1 LPPDAGVSIAARL
14 ERLPATRGFW
24 RRVTVLSL
32 GGFFEFYDLFLAA
45 YVAPGL
51 VKSGILT
58 ATGEPI
64 PVHGL
69 TLAIIDFL
77 HRLPG
82 TSRILG
88 YIIELVVGVISNNGV
103 AGFIASF
110 FFGLFIG
117 TAVFGFVADRLGRR
131 TIFTVSL
138 LWYAAASLVMAFQQD
153 AFSLNVWRFI
163 CGIGIGVELVTID
176 TYIAELAP
184 PRVRGRAFA
193 YANII
198 QFMAIP
204 VVAFLGWLLV
214 PRTLFGLDGWRFVV
228 MAGSVGAVLAWFVR
242 ARLPE
247 SPRWLAQHGR
257 NQEAEAIVEAWEI
270 EARLEGA
277 TLADPKPHSIE
288 QSRGSFWEIWRKPY
302 RRRTLMLITFNLF
315 QAAGYYGFASWVPTL
330 LIATGI
336 EVTKSLGY
344 TFIIA
349 IAAPFGP
356 ALGLLFTDRIER
368 KYVIAGAA
376 LAIAAAGLAFTQAHG
391 MLGVI
396 ACGLALTLANNVLSF
411 SYHGYQPELFPTRI
425 RAQAV
430 GFVYSFSRLS
440 TVFSAFVIAAIL
452 KSFGAPGVFVFI
464 ASCMGVVA
472 GVIGIFG
479 PRTKDLP
486 LEKISQ

>member
-1 LPPDAGVSIAARL
+1 MAASIAGRL

-58 ATGEPI
+58 TTTPGLFGTTGI
-64 PVHGL
+64 
-69 TLAIIDFL
+69 
-77 HRLPG
+77 
-82 TSRILG
+82 
-88 YIIELVVGVISNNGV
+88 
-103 AGFIASF
+103 AGFVASF
-110 FFGLFIG
+110 FLGLFVG
-117 TAVFGFVADRLGRR
+117 TALFGFVADRFGRR
-131 TIFTVSL
+131 LIFTGSL
-138 LWYAAASLVMAFQQD
+138 LWYAVASLVMAFQQD
-153 AFSLNVWRFI
+153 AFSLNLWRFI

-184 PRVRGRAFA
+184 PHVRGRAFA
-193 YANII
+193 FANII
-198 QFMAIP
+198 QFAAIP
-204 VVAFLGWLLV
+204 VVACLGWWLV
-214 PRTLFGLDGWRFVV
+214 PRTVFGLDGWRFVV

-257 NQEAEAIVEAWEI
+257 GGEADAIVEAWEV

-277 TLADPKPHSIE
+277 QLAEPKPHRV
-288 QSRGSFWEIWRKPY
+288 QTGRGRFREIWKPPY
-302 RRRTLMLITFNLF
+302 LGRTVMLIVFNIV

-330 LIATGI
+330 LIASGI

-356 ALGLLFTDRIER
+356 ALGLFFTDRIER
-368 KYVIAGAA
+368 KWMVAGAA
-376 LAIAAAGLAFTQAHG
+376 LAIAASGLVFAQAHG
-391 MLGVI
+391 MVAVI
-396 ACGLALTLANNVLSF
+396 ACGLMLTLASNIFSF
-411 SYHGYQPELFPTRI
+411 AYHAYQPELFPTRV

-430 GFVYSFSRLS
+430 GFVYAFSRLS
-440 TVFSAFVIAAIL
+440 NVFSAFVIAAIL
-452 KSFGAPGVFVFI
+452 KGFGAPGVFVFI
-464 ASCMGVVA
+464 AGCMGVVA
-472 GVIGIFG
+472 MVIGLFG
-479 PRTKDLP
+479 PRTKDLA

>member
-1 LPPDAGVSIAARL
+1 MALDAGASIAARL

-58 ATGEPI
+58 ATTP
-64 PVHGL
+64 GL
-69 TLAIIDFL
+69 F
-77 HRLPG
+77 G
-82 TSRILG
+82 TTGI
-88 YIIELVVGVISNNGV
+88 
-103 AGFIASF
+103 AGFVAAF

-117 TAVFGFVADRLGRR
+117 TALFGFVADRLGRR
-131 TIFTVSL
+131 VIFMGSL

-163 CGIGIGVELVTID
+163 CGVGIGVELVTID

-184 PRVRGRAFA
+184 PSVRGRAFA

-198 QFMAIP
+198 QFAAIP

-228 MAGSVGAVLAWFVR
+228 MAGSVGALLAWFVR

-257 NQEAEAIVEAWEI
+257 SQEADAIVEAWEI
-270 EARLEGA
+270 EARLAGA
-277 TLADPKPHSIE
+277 TLVEPKPHVL
-288 QSRGSFWEIWRKPY
+288 QTGRGSFWEIWKPPY
-302 RRRTLMLITFNLF
+302 LGRTIMLIAFNLF

-330 LIATGI
+330 LIASGI
-336 EVTKSLGY
+336 EVPKSLGY

-356 ALGLLFTDRIER
+356 ALGLLFTDRVER
-368 KYVIAGAA
+368 KSVIVGAA

-391 MLGVI
+391 MFGVI
-396 ACGLALTLANNVLSF
+396 ACGVALTLANNILSF
-411 SYHGYQPELFPTRI
+411 AYHGYQPELFPTRV
-425 RAQAV
+425 RARAV

-440 TVFSAFVIAAIL
+440 TMFSAFVIAAIL

-464 ASCMGVVA
+464 AGCMGVVA
-472 GVIGIFG
+472 AVIGIFG

-486 LEKISQ
+486 LEKISA

>member
-1 LPPDAGVSIAARL
+1 LPELAASIAGRL

-24 RRVTVLSL
+24 RRITVLSL

-58 ATGEPI
+58 TTTP
-64 PVHGL
+64 GL
-69 TLAIIDFL
+69 F
-77 HRLPG
+77 G
-82 TSRILG
+82 TT
-88 YIIELVVGVISNNGV
+88 GV
-103 AGFIASF
+103 AGFVASF
-110 FFGLFIG
+110 FLGLFAG
-117 TAVFGFVADRLGRR
+117 TALFGSVADRFGRR
-131 TIFTVSL
+131 VIFTGSL
-138 LWYAAASLVMAFQQD
+138 LWYAAASLIMAFQQD
-153 AFSLNVWRFI
+153 AFSLNLWRFI

-198 QFMAIP
+198 QFAAIP
-204 VVAFLGWLLV
+204 VVALLGWLLI
-214 PRTLFGLDGWRFVV
+214 PRSFLGLDGWRFVV
-228 MAGSVGAVLAWFVR
+228 MAGSLGAVLAWFVR

-257 NQEAEAIVEAWEI
+257 SQEADAIVEAWEV

-277 TLADPKPHSIE
+277 QLAEPRPHPV
-288 QSRGSFWEIWRKPY
+288 QQGRGRFREIWKPPY
-302 RRRTLMLITFNLF
+302 LGRTIMLIVFNIV

-330 LIATGI
+330 LIASGI

-368 KYVIAGAA
+368 KWVVAGAA
-376 LAIAAAGLAFTQAHG
+376 LSIAASGLVFAQAHG
-391 MLGVI
+391 MAAVI
-396 ACGLALTLANNVLSF
+396 ACGLALTLASNIFSF
-411 SYHGYQPELFPTRI
+411 AYHGYQPELFPTRV

-430 GFVYSFSRLS
+430 GFVYSFSRLAN
-440 TVFSAFVIAAIL
+440 VFSAFVIAGIL
-452 KSFGAPGVFVFI
+452 KGFGAPGVFVFI
-464 ASCMGVVA
+464 AGCMGVVA
-472 GVIGIFG
+472 MVIGLFG
-479 PRTKDLP
+479 PKTKDLA